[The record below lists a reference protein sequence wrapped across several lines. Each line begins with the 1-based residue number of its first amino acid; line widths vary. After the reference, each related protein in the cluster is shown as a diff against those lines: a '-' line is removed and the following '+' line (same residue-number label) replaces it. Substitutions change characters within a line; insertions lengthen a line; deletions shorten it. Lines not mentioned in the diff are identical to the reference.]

1 MVGNRPST
9 WAATPLM
16 SAYHLGQRLVATA
29 QWQDGQCCWI
39 GKVVAD
45 ETALSVTD
53 RPCGAD
59 LYAGTAGI
67 GLFLLSLAKATGD
80 RQIIDVGQGAFRHAL
95 AHADGQG
102 FYEGMAGVAWAALR
116 VSDSATAPEI
126 EEMARQLAWQAAE
139 LAMGSLC
146 LARDIRSLDLMSG
159 IAGTL
164 FALLGVARI
173 TGEKD
178 LLDPCVLLGEELI
191 YSAAGTDL
199 GLDWDRQG
207 LGLAHG
213 ISGIALSLLELF
225 SFTEDRRYLHAAAE
239 ARHYENSLIFGG
251 RPGLVASRSHLD
263 LVTRNSW
270 CYGNHGISAARLLH
284 YQLTGDHGIWAEICR
299 MNDRIQED
307 AHTILSHPVRA
318 LTHNL
323 SLCHGLGGA
332 IDSLLLAFQATGQVS
347 YSDTAKRLGQC
358 CGQMTVSRGSWI
370 CGLPEGEECP
380 GLMLGLAGIGSLF
393 LRLHNPSLMQPLVAL
408 GSSLRIEAV

>member
-45 ETALSVTD
+45 ETALSVKD

-67 GLFLLSLAKATGD
+67 GLFLLSLAKATGE
-80 RQIIDVGQGAFRHAL
+80 RQIMDVGQGAFRHAL

-139 LAMGSLC
+139 LAIGSLC
-146 LARDIRSLDLMSG
+146 LARDIHSLDLMSG

-191 YSAAGTDL
+191 YSAARTDL
-199 GLDWDRQG
+199 GMGWNRQG

-213 ISGIALSLLELF
+213 ISGIALSLLELC
-225 SFTEDRRYLHAAAE
+225 T
-239 ARHYENSLIFGG
+239 
-251 RPGLVASRSHLD
+251 P
-263 LVTRNSW
+263 
-270 CYGNHGISAARLLH
+270 RLK
-284 YQLTGDHGIWAEICR
+284 
-299 MNDRIQED
+299 
-307 AHTILSHPVRA
+307 P
-318 LTHNL
+318 
-323 SLCHGLGGA
+323 
-332 IDSLLLAFQATGQVS
+332 
-347 YSDTAKRLGQC
+347 DTMRTA
-358 CGQMTVSRGSWI
+358 
-370 CGLPEGEECP
+370 
-380 GLMLGLAGIGSLF
+380 
-393 LRLHNPSLMQPLVAL
+393 
-408 GSSLRIEAV
+408 